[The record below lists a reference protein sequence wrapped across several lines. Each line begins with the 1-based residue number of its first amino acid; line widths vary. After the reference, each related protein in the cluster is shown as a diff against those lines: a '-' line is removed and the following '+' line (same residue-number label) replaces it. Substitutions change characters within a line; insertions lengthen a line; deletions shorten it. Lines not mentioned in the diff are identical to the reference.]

1 MGVTL
6 RDIRESDLENIM
18 AWRMAPEITRYMNT
32 NPSLTMKKR
41 RVRLRSLRQSMEL
54 QLGLICA
61 HA

>member
-32 NPSLTMKKR
+32 NPRLTMKKQR
-41 RVRLRSLRQSMEL
+41 ES
-54 QLGLICA
+54 
-61 HA
+61 